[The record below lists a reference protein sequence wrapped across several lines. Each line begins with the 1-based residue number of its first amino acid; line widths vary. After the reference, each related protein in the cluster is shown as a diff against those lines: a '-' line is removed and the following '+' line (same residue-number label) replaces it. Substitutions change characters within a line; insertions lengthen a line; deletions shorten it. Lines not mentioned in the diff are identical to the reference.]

1 GRQRRHPQGVLTG
14 DDAVAVDLDPG
25 KGAWFRSG
33 RQDDV
38 TGGQDGVVHLDADPR
53 LGRDQ
58 PATAGHHLDA
68 AGGDEPGEPLVQSV
82 DDPVRV
88 VPYPGRIDVVQVGV
102 HPEGRAVTDGIGDL
116 GGVQVCLGGDAA
128 AVQAGAADQV

>member
-1 GRQRRHPQGVLTG
+1 RLDHGDVHAVRTPQAGELDADHPTAEHHHAGRQRRHPQGVLTG

-25 KGAWFRSG
+25 EGAWFRSG

-68 AGGDEPGEPLVQSV
+68 AGGDQPSEPLVQSV

-102 HPEGRAVTDGIGDL
+102 HP
-116 GGVQVCLGGDAA
+116 
-128 AVQAGAADQV
+128 